1 MPGANQVL
9 KSNLAKSGYPRAKR
23 STKRT
28 TTATASLRMQGGGPV
43 GNAVDTGKRSFR
55 TFRTGR

>member
-9 KSNLAKSGYPRAKR
+9 KRNLAKSSYPKVNR

-28 TTATASLRMQGGGPV
+28 TTATASLRMKGGAI
-43 GNAVDTGKRSFR
+43 GNAVDTGKRTMR